1 MATYYKS
8 VDPNS
13 NLGKWMLRIFIIIG
27 VIALIGALISLV
39 MLVKERGDYE
49 KTDGTIVGFNSEG
62 NPVVEYTV
70 DGQTHRMLSN
80 VSSSSYYEGKT
91 LPVLYKTAAP
101 ENAKAADGYYVMPIV
116 LGGLG
121 VCFTGIPL
129 LIKAFTKKAKEQE
142 EE

>member
-13 NLGKWMLRIFIIIG
+13 RLGKWMLNGFIIFG
-27 VIALIGALISLV
+27 VIALIGALISLAV
-39 MLVKERGDYE
+39 LVKERGDYE
-49 KTDGTIVGFNSEG
+49 TTDGTIVGFDNSG
-62 NPVVEYTV
+62 HPVVEYTV
-70 DGQTHRMLSN
+70 DGQTHRLISN

-91 LPVLYKTAAP
+91 LPVMYRTSAP
-101 ENAKAADGYYVMPIV
+101 EIASVSGGYYVLPIV

-121 VCFTGIPL
+121 VGFAGIPL